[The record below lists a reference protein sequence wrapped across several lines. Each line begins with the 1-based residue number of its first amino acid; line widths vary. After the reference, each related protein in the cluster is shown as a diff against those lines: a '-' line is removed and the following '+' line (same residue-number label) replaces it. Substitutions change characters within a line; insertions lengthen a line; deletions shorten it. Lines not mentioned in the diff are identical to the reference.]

1 MQVAVYSV
9 WSNCNGE
16 GTWAKLAE
24 AESVTPERRVVM
36 QRGNRG
42 IGIETSRRVRP
53 NGSRLSCGRLAR
65 RRKGVG
71 RRPCPP
77 GAQHSASLRA
87 IAARQLQALVRR
99 HRRNLGRPRQSAVI
113 KPDRLCKVVASFH
126 LVHRSNDGKRQRRHG
141 EAERNAVILI
151 SVGAVDDSR
160 GKDRDYAD

>member
-53 NGSRLSCGRLAR
+53 NGSRLSCGRLAH

-71 RRPCPP
+71 RTSVPTR
-77 GAQHSASLRA
+77 AQRSASLKT
-87 IAARQLQALVRR
+87 ISARQLQALVR
-99 HRRNLGRPRQSAVI
+99 P
-113 KPDRLCKVVASFH
+113 PM
-126 LVHRSNDGKRQRRHG
+126 
-141 EAERNAVILI
+141 
-151 SVGAVDDSR
+151 
-160 GKDRDYAD
+160 